1 MGPRRFHT
9 RLPRARI
16 ELLPLLDVIFLLLAV
31 LLLSAARLVRSYALP
46 VELPR
51 ASSGVSESPRALLLL
66 SVLPDGGYALAGE
79 PRPLAEIESLV
90 AERLAA
96 DPELALLVQAAAAAQ
111 HRAVAGLLDRL
122 RAVGA
127 GRVLLL
133 AQPEGEPGP

>member
-1 MGPRRFHT
+1 MGPRRFPT

-51 ASSGVSESPRALLLL
+51 AASGVSEAPRALLLL
-66 SVLPDGGYALAGE
+66 SVLEDGSYALAGE
-79 PRPLAEIESLV
+79 PRPLAEIERQV
-90 AERLAA
+90 AERLAE
-96 DPELALLVQAAAAAQ
+96 DPEVGLLVQAAAGAQ

-133 AQPEGEPGP
+133 AQPERDAAR